1 MPTVTGDNFYIDKH
15 TLQFRTGETGVAS
28 IVYDKTDESISI
40 ANAGTGQI
48 SIGDAGGDIYIG
60 DGSTETDIIFEQN
73 GAIRAL
79 TNKTLKLGQGDSDVK
94 VEAQNFLVTGDAGFS
109 GTVTI
114 NGNPVM
120 TGANPYDED
129 TLQTV
134 TDRGATT
141 TNAITLQ
148 NNLTLSYNYPRI
160 NLTDTN
166 NDSDYSIINN
176 DGSFGIYDV
185 TNTAYR
191 LQILSGGNVGIG
203 STTPA
208 YKLDVAGDIATD
220 RYIRHN
226 GDTNTYFGFPSDD
239 TIQFNTNS
247 SERMRITSAGNVGI
261 GTNSPNQKFVV
272 TARSNFDS
280 QNNFYGSWVDGN
292 TAGDS
297 FFAVGQWWNVGG
309 RMQAGSNNMYIHTH
323 NSSHDLV
330 LQSGG
335 GYVGIGT
342 NSPSQKLE
350 IIADATALA
359 DQPAEPLFVHNDG
372 NSIDGRVFLSVKHDE
387 ITTAQALGAGLKM
400 TAGAVTAG
408 TASYFD
414 SLIFLEGAAAGSD
427 TIHSAPKAIKF
438 YVDNHGTAAGDG
450 NDYSQLGDL
459 RLTIAEDGN
468 IGIGDASP
476 IGDLQIG
483 TNVFS
488 GANGV
493 YADDRIGLS
502 VNGGLKSMVYASTYN
517 NATYPDYG
525 MVFIHGPNT
534 GDYNVWS
541 ISPDGPAKGS
551 GLNFIYRKDATN
563 IHTTTPKV
571 VFDGNGNVGIGTNDP
586 NVPLEIAMNSTELV
600 NLGSSGPNATIQFGS
615 ASSTTFGSIGARQT
629 NTSQSALGFLAATPN
644 SSTALYGDM
653 FFSTRENDDSDFSTT
668 AGKRAFSFVR
678 YTNPLME
685 DLLTVSAG
693 AGSSTTDLVNVG
705 GTGNGRML
713 VRHIEG
719 KDFNSAS
726 LDTLYLN
733 YDSNGAIIAAYGGGN
748 VGIGTNNPDAKLHL
762 HKNSAG
768 SVSAISQS
776 TLVVENNSANAI
788 SMLTPNNTTSYL
800 VFGDPDDNQ
809 RGYLSYTH
817 ADDTMRFKV
826 GGDERMF
833 ITGNGN
839 ISIGTTALA
848 PHKLNVKGTIVH
860 LNDSNIQV
868 VGITNANGD
877 GRFYANNAGGVT
889 KALIDSNGDSYING
903 DKFHVGVQSSS
914 HAFVHINGRQLVE
927 SPTVPSTVTIS
938 DSGDSTKAIR
948 IGYEPTWDVGC
959 ISASDLGAGWKDI
972 VIAPHGA
979 NGNVGIG
986 TTNPDRKV
994 VIDAGA
1000 GYPLKLNSTQEY
1012 LLGLARNGTEQWWFK
1027 VNTAGDFTIHENFAN
1042 DRFRIK
1048 AGGNVGIG
1056 VGDPDAT
1063 LEVKGAGN
1071 TNATTSLHVRDSD
1084 DQKLF
1089 MVRNDGVV
1097 TVEHNYFY
1105 ASASAGAYVENGLRV
1120 RGFLEND
1127 QGALAINGDVNF
1139 DSNTLYVD
1147 SSNNRIGLGT
1157 NSPSGILDVD
1167 GVAYFRG
1174 GTSVGHT
1181 ANETDAA
1188 MVIKDDFFIHTQTSS
1203 NYLRRLI
1210 GKDSSHNIHVGE
1222 SQTELI
1228 QSIKFY
1234 AGSSANAHYAF
1245 HGGATERMRI
1255 EGGGNVG
1262 IGSTNPQKLD
1272 VNGNIKAS
1280 QVGVTNIV
1288 TNKIV
1293 KFGGTYLD
1301 DSIIYDDG
1309 TNVGIATN
1317 SPTSKLHVYGGDNTG
1332 LFGSIRNDFTN
1343 RMNIK
1348 VAMGSTTRY
1357 IGTVEQYG
1365 NGDSSGFTIRI
1376 YDGAEKVFRIVRV
1389 VVQNSG
1395 GTNSVSATVEGGGED
1410 TDIHIN
1416 LEYKNRDGDAT
1427 KTDFFL
1433 VPTSKSF
1440 TQYVEIE
1447 GYILRDTGWNTT
1459 SLTSV
1464 SLDDD
1469 LALNILDSVNGSR
1482 VGVGTTDPSAKFH
1495 AEGSMIVKGDAGWA
1509 GTDNQDGAIFL
1520 NTAGRALLG
1529 AFSTSYA
1536 RPLIRTSNNYI
1547 EHGSAGTS
1555 LINGF
1560 RFYAGSESSPIG
1572 TYDFYTSG
1580 SNSRLHIEKGGNIGI
1595 GTNSPS
1601 ANLDIYND
1609 SSWSELHLDGSNGGE
1624 IKLQKAGTTHLDIY
1638 ASDVGSTA
1646 SVIKAQSHL
1655 QLASNNSTA
1664 ANSSIYLKSNGNVG
1678 IGTDSPSGTLHVSN
1692 TGSEYTDKFIV
1703 DGSHGRLFNVSD
1715 ETTGIIFSVNDA
1727 AGLPVLEVDSTSG
1740 YDKVSIGEFGTNA
1753 LVVSG
1758 SGVSI
1763 GVTGSR
1769 EEVLEVYPDKD
1780 ESAILG
1786 KAHVGYVGFSN
1797 FAGFS
1802 HVDRNSTT
1810 TYALLQSEAGSTYL
1824 NKAAGQQ
1831 IYFRNGNSNVGGFN
1845 NYDDFYVGA
1854 SSTDNIF
1861 YVDRSTDRVGI
1872 GTTLPSHTLTLSDA
1886 TSPSLKIIDTTNDVT
1901 LLAYSQDSD
1910 AHVGTYSNHSLI
1922 LDTNSSEAIR
1932 ITSAGNV
1939 GIGVSSNPS
1948 SKLEVNGSFSASSKT
1963 FNIEHPTQSGKRLI
1977 HGCFEGPEHGV
1988 YFRGKTQDSG
1998 IQAPEYWSG
2007 LVDIDSMTVDVTPIG
2022 PNQSIYVDRIEDNGD
2037 VYVGANTEEP
2047 LNYFYVVY
2055 GERKDIDKLEVVK
2068 DAPVAD
2074 TAIV

>member
-203 STTPA
+203 SATPA

-261 GTNSPNQKFVV
+261 GTSSPNQKFVV

-387 ITTAQALGAGLKM
+387 ISTAQALGAGLKM

-615 ASSTTFGSIGARQT
+615 SSSTTFGSIGARQT

-678 YTNPLME
+678 YTNPLMTIMRDGKVGIGTTSPE

-889 KALIDSNGDSYING
+889 KALIDSNGYSYING
-903 DKFHVGVQSSS
+903 
-914 HAFVHINGRQLVE
+914 
-927 SPTVPSTVTIS
+927 
-938 DSGDSTKAIR
+938 
-948 IGYEPTWDVGC
+948 
-959 ISASDLGAGWKDI
+959 
-972 VIAPHGA
+972 
-979 NGNVGIG
+979 GNVGIG
-986 TTNPDRKV
+986 TT
-994 VIDAGA
+994 
-1000 GYPLKLNSTQEY
+1000 
-1012 LLGLARNGTEQWWFK
+1012 
-1027 VNTAGDFTIHENFAN
+1027 
-1042 DRFRIK
+1042 
-1048 AGGNVGIG
+1048 
-1056 VGDPDAT
+1056 
-1063 LEVKGAGN
+1063 
-1071 TNATTSLHVRDSD
+1071 
-1084 DQKLF
+1084 
-1089 MVRNDGVV
+1089 
-1097 TVEHNYFY
+1097 
-1105 ASASAGAYVENGLRV
+1105 
-1120 RGFLEND
+1120 
-1127 QGALAINGDVNF
+1127 
-1139 DSNTLYVD
+1139 
-1147 SSNNRIGLGT
+1147 
-1157 NSPSGILDVD
+1157 SPSV
-1167 GVAYFRG
+1167 
-1174 GTSVGHT
+1174 
-1181 ANETDAA
+1181 
-1188 MVIKDDFFIHTQTSS
+1188 
-1203 NYLRRLI
+1203 
-1210 GKDSSHNIHVGE
+1210 
-1222 SQTELI
+1222 
-1228 QSIKFY
+1228 
-1234 AGSSANAHYAF
+1234 
-1245 HGGATERMRI
+1245 
-1255 EGGGNVG
+1255 
-1262 IGSTNPQKLD
+1262 KLD

-1433 VPTSKSF
+1433 VPTSKNF

-1727 AGLPVLEVDSTSG
+1727 AGLPVLEVDSTSA

-1872 GTTLPSHTLTLSDA
+1872 GTT
-1886 TSPSLKIIDTTNDVT
+1886 SPSQELDVDGVIKQKVYTVST
-1901 LLAYSQDSD
+1901 LPTAGGSTMGARAFVSDSYYAFSSSYLGSQVAGGGSNFSPVYSD
-1910 AHVGTYSNHSLI
+1910 
-1922 LDTNSSEAIR
+1922 
-1932 ITSAGNV
+1932 GN
-1939 GIGVSSNPS
+1939 
-1948 SKLEVNGSFSASSKT
+1948 
-1963 FNIEHPTQSGKRLI
+1963 
-1977 HGCFEGPEHGV
+1977 
-1988 YFRGKTQDSG
+1988 
-1998 IQAPEYWSG
+1998 YWYMG
-2007 LVDIDSMTVDVTPIG
+2007 
-2022 PNQSIYVDRIEDNGD
+2022 
-2037 VYVGANTEEP
+2037 
-2047 LNYFYVVY
+2047 
-2055 GERKDIDKLEVVK
+2055 
-2068 DAPVAD
+2068 
-2074 TAIV
+2074 